1 MKLNNNNICS
11 NISKNRVAGIHK
23 RSHEFSDMFLNR
35 KLKHAIKVATPDIE
49 KKQDKLT
56 CESNPSEK
64 YE

>member
-1 MKLNNNNICS
+1 MRVVMNFLN
-11 NISKNRVAGIHK
+11 
-23 RSHEFSDMFLNR
+23 MFLYR
-35 KLKHAIKVATPDIE
+35 KSKHAIKGAISEIE